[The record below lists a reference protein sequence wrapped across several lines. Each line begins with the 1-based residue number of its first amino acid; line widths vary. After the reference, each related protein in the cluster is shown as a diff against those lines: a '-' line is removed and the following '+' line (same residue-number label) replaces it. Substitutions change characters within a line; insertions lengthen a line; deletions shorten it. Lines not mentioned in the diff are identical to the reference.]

1 VQGLHEVNNRWK
13 KQSHRLVM
21 KRNQQDKRGKPSLEG
36 TIAKFDTNEKRLQ
49 VPQLIVSERETD
61 DNKIQLY
68 RVF

>member
-1 VQGLHEVNNRWK
+1 
-13 KQSHRLVM
+13 M